1 MGVKAIFLDRD
12 GVINDG
18 TLYYTYRQEDF
29 KFNRGIFTGLR
40 MLRDAGFI
48 FVVITN
54 QAGVAKGLYTDKDV
68 ENLHRYMCDELK
80 KRGIEIAAVYYCPH
94 YPEISG
100 PCACRKPGTK
110 MIDDAVEKFNIDR
123 ASSFLI
129 GDGERDI
136 ECASRAGITGIKINK
151 NESIVPYCK
160 KILQNQ

>member
-18 TLYYTYRQEDF
+18 TLYYTYRKEDF
-29 KFNRGIFTGLR
+29 KFNRGIFTGLQ

-48 FVVITN
+48 FIVITN
-54 QAGVAKGLYTDKDV
+54 QAGVAKGIYTEKDV
-68 ENLHRYMCDELK
+68 ESLHTYMCDELK

-100 PCACRKPGTK
+100 PCECRKPGTK
-110 MIDDAVEKFNIDR
+110 MIDDAVAQFNIDR
-123 ASSFLI
+123 SASFLI

-136 ECASRAGITGIKINK
+136 EAAHRAGITGIKIGK
-151 NESIVPYCK
+151 NESIVPYCR
-160 KILQNQ
+160 KIIDR

>member
-18 TLYYTYRQEDF
+18 TLYYTYRKEDF

-40 MLRDAGFI
+40 MFRDAGFI
-48 FVVITN
+48 FIVITN
-54 QAGVAKGLYTDKDV
+54 QAGVAKGIYTEKDV
-68 ENLHRYMCDELK
+68 ENLHAYMCDELK

-100 PCACRKPGTK
+100 PCECRKPGTK
-110 MIDDAVEKFNIDR
+110 MIDDAVVQFNVDR
-123 ASSFLI
+123 SSSFLI

-136 ECASRAGITGIKINK
+136 EAARRAGITGVKIGK
-151 NESIVPYCK
+151 NESIVPYCR
-160 KILQNQ
+160 KIISQ